1 MNAPADLDKSM
12 YPTLHCVLNTFI
24 LVLFCKIL
32 RNITDL
38 DFIQYRKLSEHAPK
52 KFMDTRCVVSS
63 L

>member
-12 YPTLHCVLNTFI
+12 YPTLHCVSNTFI

-38 DFIQYRKLSEHAPK
+38 DFIQYRK
-52 KFMDTRCVVSS
+52 
-63 L
+63 